1 MRTFNKFHVP
11 INLDLNR
18 RCSRKG
24 NKPLQLGNLLFQICV
39 KSQTRAMM
47 KNNEHVVQDIT
58 RSR

>member
-1 MRTFNKFHVP
+1 MQTFSIL

-18 RCSRKG
+18 RGSRKG

-47 KNNEHVVQDIT
+47 KKNEHVVH
-58 RSR
+58 SLVYAG